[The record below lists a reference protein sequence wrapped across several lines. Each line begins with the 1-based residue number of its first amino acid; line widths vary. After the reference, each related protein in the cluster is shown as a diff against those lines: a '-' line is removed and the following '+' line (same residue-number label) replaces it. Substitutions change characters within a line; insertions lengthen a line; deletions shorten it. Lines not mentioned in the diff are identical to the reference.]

1 MSFGF
6 DYKPVTQDDLTL
18 YNKVTKKSFLFLCF
32 LFLNDLIQHKDGVEQ
47 EIRSKHGV
55 SDDFELKPVTFFARP
70 MCGLDLTYKVKEI
83 KENTVENE
91 IV

>member
-18 YNKVTKKSFLFLCF
+18 YNKVTKKSFLFL
-32 LFLNDLIQHKDGVEQ
+32 FLNDFIQHKDGVEQ

-55 SDDFELKPVTFFARP
+55 SDSFELKPVTFFARP
-70 MCGLDLTYKVKEI
+70 MCGLDLTYKVKQI
-83 KENTVENE
+83 KENTEENE

>member
-1 MSFGF
+1 MSFG
-6 DYKPVTQDDLTL
+6 YKPVTQDDLTL
-18 YNKVTKKSFLFLCF
+18 YNKVTKKSFLF

>member
-1 MSFGF
+1 MSFSPYS
-6 DYKPVTQDDLTL
+6 YKPVTDNDLKL
-18 YNKVTKKSFLFLCF
+18 YNEVLTKKSFLF